1 MKQLSYAARR
11 LWAKKGR
18 DGTPFWLPLLTHLE
32 DAAAVAAFI
41 WQRWLPEGTKRV
53 IAEGCGCTVDEVER
67 LLVFILAIHD
77 IGKATPVF
85 QAKPAQFLPDDL
97 DERLALELATAGL
110 PMQPYSEFSAARS
123 SPHALAGMLI
133 LEAAGCNRNVAVII
147 GSHHGKPPSSGEAIH
162 GGEESQIT
170 NFCVNKEGRAAWD
183 AVRAELVEYA
193 LSLAGYA
200 SFDELPVPDMRAQV
214 LLSGLT
220 ILADWIASNES
231 YFPYISPDDAARPGM
246 GALRLKT
253 ARGKLDFLKTAWQP
267 EGWAFPPE
275 LFAERFG
282 FPPRSLQSAVI
293 ETANGIAEPGIFV
306 IEAPMGVGKTEPAL
320 AVAEI
325 FAMVTG
331 RSGVFFALPT
341 QATSDGMFP
350 RMRQWIAGLG
360 SGKHS
365 VELVHGKAQF
375 NEDFASLA
383 RIGGSR
389 GIAEED
395 DETCAVVYTW
405 FEGRKKALLAD
416 FAVGTVDQL
425 LQLALKQKHVML
437 RHLALAN
444 KVVIIDECHAYDAYM
459 NVYLHRALQWLGA
472 YRVPVI
478 LLSATLPAQKR
489 DELVQAYLGKKKAKQ
504 LPEAGPPAYPCVTY
518 TDGREIVPPHRIDAG
533 VAPVSVSLERLS
545 DAQITETLGALLS
558 QGGCAGIILNTVKR
572 AQAVAASLQAQFGD
586 DVALLHSRF
595 TATDRLAKEGTL
607 RAELG
612 KPSPEVRRPARRIV
626 IGTQV
631 IEQSLDLDF
640 DVLITDLCPVDLL
653 LQRIGRLHRHGRPRP
668 AKLESARCFVL
679 MPEDDALDP
688 GSAAVYGEY
697 LLLRTKALLPP
708 RVVLPDDVSPLVQA
722 VYGGDRAALP
732 YIPEGYD
739 RAEQDWEKLT
749 REKEKGAKAFR
760 ILAPSFDKEDTMEGW
775 LGTAVTDAAGEAAVR
790 DSEDSVEVIAV
801 RRGADGGLYLLSSGE
816 PLPRGDVPDA
826 ELARRIARESLRLP
840 AALCMP
846 GKIDELIYKLETQSK
861 AEAPRWQESPWLRG
875 SLILV
880 FDADN
885 TARLLGYRLQYDA
898 FFGLTYEK
906 EDGVDGGKRI

>member
-11 LWAKKGR
+11 LWAKKQR
-18 DGTPFWLPLLTHLE
+18 DGGSLWLPLLTHLE

-53 IAEGCGCTVDEVER
+53 IAEGCGCTIDEAER
-67 LLVFILAIHD
+67 LLVFLLAGHD
-77 IGKATPVF
+77 VGKAMPAF
-85 QAKPAQFLPDDL
+85 QAKSAQFVPGDLDDL
-97 DERLALELATAGL
+97 LALELVRAGL

-133 LEAAGCNRNVAVII
+133 LEAADCSRNVAAVV
-147 GSHHGKPPSSGEAIH
+147 GAHHGKPPSSDEAIN
-162 GGEESQIT
+162 GSEDRQIT

-193 LSLAGYA
+193 LCLAGYA

-267 EGWAFPPE
+267 EGWTFPPE

-293 ETANGIAEPGIFV
+293 ETASGIAEPGIFV

-325 FAMVTG
+325 FATVTG

-350 RMRQWIAGLG
+350 RMHKWIAGLG
-360 SGKHS
+360 CGKHS

-383 RIGGSR
+383 RIGGSS

-395 DETCAVVYTW
+395 DETGAVVYTW

-416 FAVGTVDQL
+416 FVVGTVDQL

-489 DELVQAYLGKKKAKQ
+489 DELVRAYLGKGKAKQ
-504 LPEAGPPAYPCVTY
+504 LPEVGPPAYPCVTY

-545 DAQITETLGALLS
+545 DAQIAETLGALLS

-572 AQAVAASLQAQFGD
+572 AQAVAASLRAQLGD
-586 DVALLHSRF
+586 DVLLLHSRF

-626 IGTQV
+626 VGTQV

-653 LQRIGRLHRHGRPRP
+653 LQRIGRLHRHARPRP
-668 AKLESARCFVL
+668 AKLEGARCFVL

-722 VYGGDRAALP
+722 VYGGDRAVLP
-732 YIPEGYD
+732 YLPEGYD
-739 RAEQDWEKLT
+739 DAEQAWETLVE
-749 REKEKGAKAFR
+749 EKEDKAETFCVSEPWPDR
-760 ILAPSFDKEDTMEGW
+760 RKTIRNW
-775 LGTAVTDAAGEAAVR
+775 LNASVTDAAGEAAVR
-790 DSEDSVEVIAV
+790 DSEDSIEVIAV
-801 RRGADGGLYLLSSGE
+801 RRGTDGGLYLLSSGE

-840 AALCMP
+840 AALMP
-846 GKIDELIYKLETQSK
+846 GRIDKLISELETQSS
-861 AEAPRWQESPWLRG
+861 AEAPQWQESPWLRG
-875 SLILV
+875 SLILA
-880 FDADN
+880 FDVDN

>member
-1 MKQLSYAARR
+1 
-11 LWAKKGR
+11 
-18 DGTPFWLPLLTHLE
+18 
-32 DAAAVAAFI
+32 
-41 WQRWLPEGTKRV
+41 
-53 IAEGCGCTVDEVER
+53 
-67 LLVFILAIHD
+67 
-77 IGKATPVF
+77 
-85 QAKPAQFLPDDL
+85 
-97 DERLALELATAGL
+97 
-110 PMQPYSEFSAARS
+110 
-123 SPHALAGMLI
+123 
-133 LEAAGCNRNVAVII
+133 
-147 GSHHGKPPSSGEAIH
+147 
-162 GGEESQIT
+162 
-170 NFCVNKEGRAAWD
+170 
-183 AVRAELVEYA
+183 
-193 LSLAGYA
+193 
-200 SFDELPVPDMRAQV
+200 
-214 LLSGLT
+214 
-220 ILADWIASNES
+220 
-231 YFPYISPDDAARPGM
+231 M

-267 EGWAFPPE
+267 EGWTFPPE

-325 FAMVTG
+325 FATVTG

-626 IGTQV
+626 VGTQV

-653 LQRIGRLHRHGRPRP
+653 LQRIGRLHRHARPRP

-688 GSAAVYGEY
+688 GSAVVYGEY

-826 ELARRIARESLRLP
+826 ELA
-840 AALCMP
+840 LCMP
-846 GKIDELIYKLETQSK
+846 GKIDELISKLETQSK

>member
-32 DAAAVAAFI
+32 DAAAVAAFL
-41 WQRWLPEGTKRV
+41 WQRWLPEGTKQI
-53 IAEGCGCTVDEVER
+53 IAEGCGCTVEEAER
-67 LLVFILAIHD
+67 LFLFILAVHD

-110 PMQPYSEFSAARS
+110 PMQPYSEFSAPRS

-133 LEAAGCNRNVAVII
+133 LEAAGCSRNVAAIV
-147 GSHHGKPPSSGEAIH
+147 GAHHGKPPSSDEAIN
-162 GGEESQIT
+162 GGEDKQIA
-170 NFCVNKEGRAAWD
+170 NFCVNKEGRVAWD

-193 LSLAGYA
+193 LCLTGYA

-231 YFPYISPDDAARPGM
+231 YFPYISPDEAARPGM
-246 GALRLKT
+246 GALRMKA

-267 EGWAFPPE
+267 DGWAFSPE
-275 LFAERFG
+275 RFAERFG
-282 FPPRSLQSAVI
+282 FPPRPLQSAVI
-293 ETANGIAEPGIFV
+293 ETASGITEPGIFV

-320 AVAEI
+320 AVAEL
-325 FAMVTG
+325 FATVTG

-350 RMRQWIAGLG
+350 RMKKWIDGLG
-360 SGKHS
+360 GEKHS

-416 FAVGTVDQL
+416 FCRGYGGSAFAACAQAEACDAPPPCPCEQGRNHRRMPRLRRIYERLPAPRAAVARRVPCPCDP
-425 LQLALKQKHVML
+425 ALRHAASPKARRACAGIPRQGESKTASRSWSSGIPL
-437 RHLALAN
+437 RHLYRRQGNRPSTPDRRGCRPGFRQSGAALRCA
-444 KVVIIDECHAYDAYM
+444 DRRDAW
-459 NVYLHRALQWLGA
+459 RAPLTGRLRGHHLEHGQT
-472 YRVPVI
+472 R
-478 LLSATLPAQKR
+478 
-489 DELVQAYLGKKKAKQ
+489 
-504 LPEAGPPAYPCVTY
+504 AGR
-518 TDGREIVPPHRIDAG
+518 GR
-533 VAPVSVSLERLS
+533 VAP
-545 DAQITETLGALLS
+545 
-558 QGGCAGIILNTVKR
+558 NTVWGR
-572 AQAVAASLQAQFGD
+572 CGAAAFP
-586 DVALLHSRF
+586 LHS
-595 TATDRLAKEGTL
+595 DRPPRKGGDA
-607 RAELG
+607 RVELG
-612 KPSPEVRRPARRIV
+612 KPGPEVRRPARRIV
-626 IGTQV
+626 VGTQV

-653 LQRIGRLHRHGRPRP
+653 LQRIGRLHRHARPRP

-679 MPEDDALDP
+679 MPEDGALDP
-688 GSAAVYGEY
+688 GSVAVYGEY

-708 RVVLPDDVSPLVQA
+708 RVVLPGDVSPLVQA

-739 RAEQDWEKLT
+739 DAEQAWKKLT
-749 REKEKGAKAFR
+749 REKERGATNFR
-760 ILAPSFDKEDTMEGW
+760 ILAPSFDKEETMEGW
-775 LGTAVTDAAGEAAVR
+775 LDTAVADTAGETAVR
-790 DSEDSVEVIAV
+790 DSEDSIEVIAV
-801 RRGADGGLYLLSSGE
+801 RRGTDGELYLLSNGE
-816 PLPRGDVPDA
+816 TLPRDCVPEA
-826 ELARRIARESLRLP
+826 GLARRIARESLRLP
-840 AALCMP
+840 ATLML
-846 GKIDELIYKLETQSK
+846 GKIDKLISELETQSR

-875 SLILV
+875 SLILA

-885 TARLLGYRLQYDA
+885 TARLLDYRLQYDA
-898 FFGLTYEK
+898 FFGLTYEIYEK
-906 EDGVDGGKRI
+906 EDDVDG